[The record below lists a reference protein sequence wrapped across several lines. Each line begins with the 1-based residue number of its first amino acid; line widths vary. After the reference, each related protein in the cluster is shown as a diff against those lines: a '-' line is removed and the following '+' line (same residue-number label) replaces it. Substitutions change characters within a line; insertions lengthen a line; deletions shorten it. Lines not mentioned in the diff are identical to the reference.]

1 MPLFAAA
8 RVPRPLCLCLLLCVF
23 GSLPARAQS
32 TEGPGRFL
40 HWMTGDA
47 AALTRDAAPHVPL
60 VMLTG
65 AVVLY
70 PISLS
75 DTSVSEEMQEAY
87 HGAFGDFLDVANEF
101 GSPRMTLYASGVFAA
116 SLFTRN
122 SRFQDAAFTSLQSLL
137 YAGAIS
143 YGLKT
148 AFGRERPFEND
159 SAHDF
164 DPFSGHSSFPSGHA
178 TAAFAALTPWV
189 LYYPHPLTYG
199 LFALSTGTA
208 MARIALRKHWT
219 TDVLAGSAIGFAT
232 AYYLS
237 RRHLG
242 ARQGL
247 SITPAVAPDAFALSV
262 RLSF

>member
-1 MPLFAAA
+1 MRPS
-8 RVPRPLCLCLLLCVF
+8 PRLLLTLFPGLILLALGCV
-23 GSLPARAQS
+23 PAQAQS
-32 TEGPGRFL
+32 PEGRARFL
-40 HWMTGDA
+40 HWMAGDA
-47 AALTRDAAPHVPL
+47 SALARDVVPRAPLLLLSGAA
-60 VMLTG
+60 
-65 AVVLY
+65 VLY
-70 PISLS
+70 PISFS
-75 DTSVSEEMQEAY
+75 DASVSEEMQEAY

-101 GSPRMTLYASGVFAA
+101 GSPRMTLYVSGVFAA
-116 SLFTRN
+116 SLFTKN
-122 SRFQDAAFTSLQSLL
+122 SRFQDAAFTSLQSVL
-137 YAGAIS
+137 YAGVIS

-148 AFGRERPFEND
+148 AFGRERPFESD
-159 SAHDF
+159 AAHDF

-199 LFALSTGTA
+199 LFVLSTGTA

-232 AYYLS
+232 AYYLT

-242 ARQGL
+242 PEAGGRL
-247 SITPAVAPDAFALSV
+247 SITPVAAPDAFALSV